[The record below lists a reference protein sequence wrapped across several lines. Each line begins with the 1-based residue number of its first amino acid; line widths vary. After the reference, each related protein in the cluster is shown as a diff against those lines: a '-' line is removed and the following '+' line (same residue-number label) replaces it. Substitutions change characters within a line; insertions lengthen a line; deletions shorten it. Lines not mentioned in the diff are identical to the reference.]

1 MFFFFFFKLIIFP
14 TGVMIHT
21 HKKKRE
27 YFCSSPMW
35 LNGKELAREIHGRN
49 IKTFSI
55 KAKLVVNKT
64 SDLLN

>member
-1 MFFFFFFKLIIFP
+1 MFFFFFFKPIIFP

-21 HKKKRE
+21 HKKKSE

-35 LNGKELAREIHGRN
+35 LNGKQLTREIDGYQN
-49 IKTFSI
+49 DSVLKT
-55 KAKLVVNKT
+55 KLVVNKT